1 MIDILIGIGILSL
14 FEAAFI
20 FVLSRLPFKSES
32 ALVDLI
38 GALLIVLAITVGLLI
53 LIAVIS
59 LACAFI
65 ARSLPEFAEM
75 LTMKAER

>member
-14 FEAAFI
+14 IEAALI

-32 ALVDLI
+32 ALVEAI
-38 GALLIVLAITVGLLI
+38 GALFIVLAIAVGLLL
-53 LIAVIS
+53 LIAIVS

-65 ARSLPEFAEM
+65 ARSLPEFAKM
-75 LTMKAER
+75 LNK